1 MSVTKPLT
9 VSVSAAGGGGGAG
22 GAGGVAAGDGSE
34 PELQAPRAIAAVS
47 NIVSEYFLP
56 NIIDVPLFIV
66 GVLVIG
72 FYVDRFA
79 PVPNTRTND

>member
-9 VSVSAAGGGGGAG
+9 VSVSATGGGGAG
-22 GAGGVAAGDGSE
+22 GAGGVAAGAGSE
-34 PELQAPRAIAAVS
+34 PELQAPKAIAAVS
-47 NIVSEYFLP
+47 NIVRRYFLP
-56 NIIDVPLFIV
+56 NIIVVPLYIA
-66 GVLVIG
+66 GVRVIG